1 MTASLATKTSAH
13 TYGRDLG
20 VNFGADE
27 APCIVTRSLHRAEI
41 AVTELR
47 VDQPL
52 GRLSDPIPREDGYM
66 LCLMLREIPNNVYFE
81 EGRQVSAFSLPA
93 GVTTIHDLKRDP
105 LAVMDKPIHSLLWYL
120 SRATL
125 DALADHANA
134 PRVDELRY
142 QPGVAVNDETIRQI
156 SLAVLPALQ
165 TPEQVS
171 RLFADHVT
179 MAFAAH
185 AAHAYGGMQ
194 SVQRVKGGLAPW
206 QERRS
211 KEMIAADRSGA
222 TSLVAVAE
230 ACGLS
235 VGYFSRA
242 FRKTTG
248 LAPHTWLQHARV
260 ERAMTMLR
268 GTDKSLSEIAL
279 AGGFSDQSHFTRV
292 FTQRVGMS
300 PGAWRRI
307 CLR

>member
-1 MTASLATKTSAH
+1 
-13 TYGRDLG
+13 
-20 VNFGADE
+20 
-27 APCIVTRSLHRAEI
+27 
-41 AVTELR
+41 
-47 VDQPL
+47 
-52 GRLSDPIPREDGYM
+52 
-66 LCLMLREIPNNVYFE
+66 
-81 EGRQVSAFSLPA
+81 
-93 GVTTIHDLKRDP
+93 
-105 LAVMDKPIHSLLWYL
+105 
-120 SRATL
+120 
-125 DALADHANA
+125 
-134 PRVDELRY
+134 
-142 QPGVAVNDETIRQI
+142 
-156 SLAVLPALQ
+156 
-165 TPEQVS
+165 
-171 RLFADHVT
+171 
-179 MAFAAH
+179 
-185 AAHAYGGMQ
+185 
-194 SVQRVKGGLAPW
+194 VKGGLAPW

-222 TSLVAVAE
+222 TTLVAVAE